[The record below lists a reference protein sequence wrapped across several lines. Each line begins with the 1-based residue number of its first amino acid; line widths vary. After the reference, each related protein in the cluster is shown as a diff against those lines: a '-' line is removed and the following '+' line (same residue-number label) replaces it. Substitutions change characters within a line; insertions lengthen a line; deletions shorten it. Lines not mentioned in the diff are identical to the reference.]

1 MQVQLQLPKM
11 LFAEAPQDFQHH
23 QRPLSEAICTTF
35 NLNTGLRTERF
46 AKWQTCRQLPC

>member
-1 MQVQLQLPKM
+1 MQVQLQLPRM

-23 QRPLSEAICTTF
+23 QRPLSGAIYTTF
-35 NLNTGLRTERF
+35 NLNTGLGTARV